1 MIDKATIDRIFAAAN
16 IVEVVGDFVTLKKKG
31 INYQACCPFHNEKTP
46 SFVVSPSKGLF
57 KCFGCG
63 LCARTCP
70 VGAIVRTD
78 YVAPG
83 KKLAA
88 MEIDAGKCIKCGACM
103 ASCKFKAIDKK

>member
-1 MIDKATIDRIFAAAN
+1 MQYSI
-16 IVEVVGDFVTLKKKG
+16 
-31 INYQACCPFHNEKTP
+31 EKD
-46 SFVVSPSKGLF
+46 

-88 MEIDAGKCIKCGACM
+88 MEIDAGKCIKCGAC
-103 ASCKFKAIDKK
+103 KAGCPFGAIKEA

>member
-1 MIDKATIDRIFAAAN
+1 MLAAA
-16 IVEVVGDFVTLKKKG
+16 
-31 INYQACCPFHNEKTP
+31 ASAPAP
-46 SFVVSPSKGLF
+46 
-57 KCFGCG
+57 
-63 LCARTCP
+63 ARS
-70 VGAIVRTD
+70 GAIVRTD